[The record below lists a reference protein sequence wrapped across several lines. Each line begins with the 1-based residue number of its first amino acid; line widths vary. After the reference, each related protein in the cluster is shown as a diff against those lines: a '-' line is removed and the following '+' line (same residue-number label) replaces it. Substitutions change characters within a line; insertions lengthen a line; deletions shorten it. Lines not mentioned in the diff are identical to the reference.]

1 MDKEILEDDAI
12 SIDRIDIVGDSDI
25 IGIAE
30 SEDTGGVPTDDDRKQ
45 ISSIESL
52 KTGNIISQVFN
63 LIAQFKEKDYWELN
77 TTEINSL
84 NKTCPK
90 ILPDAIIKHAGII
103 GCVLS
108 LIGIILKRIKL
119 DRQDKED
126 EDLPQLITD
135 ESEQISEGESLVGG
149 RSG

>member
-1 MDKEILEDDAI
+1 MDEEKSQDAVI
-12 SIDRIDIVGDSDI
+12 GIDRIDPVGGDVPVI
-25 IGIAE
+25 I
-30 SEDTGGVPTDDDRKQ
+30 EDTTTAGDTGNADSAEPF
-45 ISSIESL
+45 SESVTL
-52 KTGNIISQVFN
+52 KTGNLLSKVFN
-63 LIAQFKEKDYWELN
+63 LIAQFREKDYWELN

-90 ILPDAIIKHAGII
+90 ILPAQIVKHAGII

-119 DRQDKED
+119 EREDKEVD
-126 EDLPQLITD
+126 ETPQLITED
-135 ESEQISEGESLVGG
+135 EYLKPETGLTGG